1 MMKLLIRIAAL
12 SLVAVAAVSNSNSS
26 NVTVASNI
34 PSSVPGGGGPMP
46 SCNPF
51 TTPNCQTI
59 R

>member
-1 MMKLLIRIAAL
+1 ML
-12 SLVAVAAVSNSNSS
+12 
-26 NVTVASNI
+26 ASNI

-51 TTPNCQTI
+51 TSTCPSI

>member
-1 MMKLLIRIAAL
+1 MKLFIRVTAL
-12 SLVAVAAVSNSNSS
+12 TLVVAAAIAGNSS
-26 NVTVASNI
+26 PKSTMIANNI

-51 TTPNCQTI
+51 TTPNCPPI

>member
-1 MMKLLIRIAAL
+1 MKLMIRIA
-12 SLVAVAAVSNSNSS
+12 SLTLVVAAAVAGNSNPTSS
-26 NVTVASNI
+26 MLASNI

-51 TTPNCQTI
+51 TSTCPSI